1 MKIVRVT
8 TALPSRRALACA
20 LALMLIPLSAFAA
33 EGAEEDPQVTTLKG
47 VVVTGSVDPAEQERA
62 RIPGAVTTVDG
73 EALYQRGVNNLA
85 DALRYVP
92 GLWVQSASG
101 GDNGYISSRG
111 SNLDATGYDNNG
123 VKLFQDGLP
132 VTAADGNNHNRF
144 VDPLGARSIYV
155 AHGANALSYGAST
168 LGGAMDFISPTAR
181 DGDPSQLFLGMGG
194 RGLFTTRLKLGGVDA
209 TDRVDGLLM
218 LEHQQQDGD
227 RQHSRQRR
235 TSLQA
240 NAGWQARPDL
250 DLRIFLS
257 HINNAQQLPGA
268 LTRAQYE
275 ADPWKANASAL
286 TGDYQLNVTT
296 TRVAGKGQW
305 RIDDARRLEFGL
317 SLETQS
323 LYHPIVDK
331 VMVDFD
337 GPGPLPPTEVF
348 SLLINTRQSTL
359 AGMLRYSIRAGDH
372 DVLAGLNLASTRN
385 EGGNYRNDGGLRNGQ
400 TDRIDNRSD
409 SAELFLLD
417 RWSFAPGWTL
427 VYGAQGVLTG
437 RDVRTLKLASG
448 TLRNPKADYDA
459 FNPRVGFIRTFS
471 SGNQAY
477 ASLSRMFEAPTT
489 FELQDDVRGGD
500 ATLDAM
506 RGTVLELGL
515 RGQTPRTANAANWG
529 WDVSAYAARIRDE
542 ILSVDDPLVPG
553 TSLSTNIPRTRH
565 AGVEAQLW
573 ASIPLGS
580 GNARIEPLLSAS
592 WNAFSFDGDPV
603 YGNNRLP
610 AAPRYALRG
619 EVLYRH
625 ANGFFVGPTFDVV
638 GARFADFANTYTVP
652 GYALFGLRVG
662 FSGARWE
669 LYAEARNLTNRHYVG
684 MLNVRNHA
692 GAGDAI
698 LQPGA
703 PRALTLGLRWMLD

>member
-1 MKIVRVT
+1 MKILRVT
-8 TALPSRRALACA
+8 TASPSRRALACA
-20 LALMLIPLSAFAA
+20 LALLLFPLLAAAA
-33 EGAEEDPQVTTLKG
+33 EGTAEDPQVTTLKR
-47 VVVTGSVDPAEQERA
+47 VVVTGTMDPVEAERA
-62 RIPGAVTTVDG
+62 QIPGAVTTVDG
-73 EALYQRGVNNLA
+73 DALYQRGVSNLA

-144 VDPLGARSIYV
+144 VDPLGARTIHV

-168 LGGAMDFISPTAR
+168 LGGAMDFISPNAR
-181 DGDPSQLFLGMGG
+181 DGDPMHLFLGMGS

-209 TDRVDGLLM
+209 MGNVDGLLM

-235 TSLQA
+235 TSLQT
-240 NAGWQARPDL
+240 NVGWQATPEL
-250 DLRIFLS
+250 DLRFFLS
-257 HINNAQQLPGA
+257 HIDSNQQLPGA
-268 LTRAQYE
+268 LTRAQFE
-275 ADPWKANASAL
+275 ADPWQANASAL
-286 TGDYQLNVTT
+286 TGNYQLNVTT

-337 GPGPLPPTEVF
+337 GPGPMPPTEVF
-348 SLLINTRQSTL
+348 SLLINTRQTTL
-359 AGMLRYSIRAGDH
+359 AGMLRYSIQVGDH

-385 EGGNYRNDGGLRNGQ
+385 QGGNYRNDGGRRNGQ
-400 TDRIDNRSD
+400 TERVDNRSD

-448 TLRNPKADYDA
+448 TVRNPKADYAA
-459 FNPRVGFIRTFS
+459 FNPRIGLIRTLPG
-471 SGNQAY
+471 GNQAY
-477 ASLSRMFEAPTT
+477 ASLSRLYEAPTT

-506 RGTVLELGL
+506 HGTVLELGL
-515 RGQTPRTANAANWG
+515 RGQTPRAADATNWG
-529 WDVSAYAARIRDE
+529 WDASAYVARIRDE
-542 ILSVDDPLVPG
+542 ILSVDDPLAPG
-553 TSLSTNIPRTRH
+553 TSLSANVPRTRH
-565 AGVEAQLW
+565 AGLEAQLW

-592 WNAFSFDGDPV
+592 WNAFSFDDDPM
-603 YGNNRLP
+603 YRNNRLP

-619 EVLYRH
+619 ELLYRNV
-625 ANGFFVGPTFDVV
+625 NGFFAGPTFDVV
-638 GARFADFANTYTVP
+638 GARFADFANTYRVP
-652 GYALFGLRVG
+652 GYALFGLRLG
-662 FSGARWE
+662 FSAERWE
-669 LYAEARNLTNRHYVG
+669 LYAEARNLANRHYVG
-684 MLNVRNHA
+684 MLNVRNQA

-698 LQPGA
+698 LQPGV
-703 PRALTLGLRWMLD
+703 PRSLTLGFRWMLD